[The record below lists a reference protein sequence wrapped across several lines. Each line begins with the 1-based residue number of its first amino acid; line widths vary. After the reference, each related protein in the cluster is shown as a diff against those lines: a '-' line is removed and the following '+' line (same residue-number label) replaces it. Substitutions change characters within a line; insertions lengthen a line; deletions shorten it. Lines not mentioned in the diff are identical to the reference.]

1 MNIGKTLL
9 EDTEMVYL
17 LTEQLLSLGT
27 LLI

>member
-17 LTEQLLSLGT
+17 LTEQLLSSGT